1 MPDLELL
8 PSSRSN
14 LQSILL
20 LILWTKRTTW
30 QYLPRGSHSHINLF
44 VTQDLVNIIA
54 DNTFKLS
61 LSVQTFEQIMR
72 YLNDF
77 VQSYPYFCQTLL
89 LFHFIA
95 AHNFPWLILM
105 CRDLQQA
112 FKILGFKFTRIPRI
126 TATHHKNI
134 RQQKTYYCSTPH
146 KINSIHWL
154 RNAMEV
160 NPWSHLLIY
169 DEFIPLF
176 VPVFCEIHMTIRY
189 LRVSIVE
196 VTANHILGI
205 NQIPDWSLIYSSLQ
219 CRLGFRRKRF
229 VNLIPQG

>member
-1 MPDLELL
+1 
-8 PSSRSN
+8 
-14 LQSILL
+14 
-20 LILWTKRTTW
+20 
-30 QYLPRGSHSHINLF
+30 
-44 VTQDLVNIIA
+44 
-54 DNTFKLS
+54 
-61 LSVQTFEQIMR
+61 MR
-72 YLNDF
+72 YLNHF
-77 VQSYPYFCQTLL
+77 VKSYPYFLPNVAVVSIYCWP
-89 LFHFIA
+89 LF
-95 AHNFPWLILM
+95 PMLM
-105 CRDLQQA
+105 LMGRHLQQA
-112 FKILGFKFTRIPRI
+112 FKILGFQFTRIPRI

-176 VPVFCEIHMTIRY
+176 VPVFSEIHMTIRY
-189 LRVSIVE
+189 LRVGIVE

>member
-1 MPDLELL
+1 M
-8 PSSRSN
+8 
-14 LQSILL
+14 
-20 LILWTKRTTW
+20 
-30 QYLPRGSHSHINLF
+30 PRGSHSHIYLV

-54 DNTFKLS
+54 DNTFVSTKTGQLLNKLWDIS
-61 LSVQTFEQIMR
+61 MIS
-72 YLNDF
+72 F
-77 VQSYPYFCQTLL
+77 VKSYPYFCQTLL

-95 AHNFPWLILM
+95 DHYFPWLILM

-134 RQQKTYYCSTPH
+134 RQKKSYCCSTPH
-146 KINSIHWL
+146 TINSINWL
-154 RNAMEV
+154 CNTKEG

-169 DEFIPLF
+169 NEFIPLF
-176 VPVFCEIHMTIRY
+176 VPVFSEIHMTIRY
-189 LRVSIVE
+189 LRVGIVE

-205 NQIPDWSLIYSSLQ
+205 YQVPNWSLIYSSLQ

-229 VNLIPQG
+229 VNFIPQG